1 MSTPAVCYLGLTQ
14 PGKGPMA
21 GAEIQRRNED
31 CGNHV
36 AD

>member
-1 MSTPAVCYLGLTQ
+1 MSTPAVCYLGLAP